1 MEQTPTVVIGD
12 HVCLIDR
19 GYRIHDVLHF
29 ELNF

>member
-1 MEQTPTVVIGD
+1 VIGH
-12 HVCLIDR
+12 HVCLIDG

>member
-1 MEQTPTVVIGD
+1 VIGD